1 MRDSREILHKKVET
15 VEIERPFEPQIPVVN
30 GGYGA
35 YRDAYTQDGFQLVTY
50 WRIIRKRFWLVIGVA
65 VLLTTLTAIYMARK
79 PDIYLAIARVQVDSE
94 QVNPDLITSDRKA
107 GIVNQDASY
116 FNTQLQ
122 LLTSSS
128 LLRRVITELNLENNK
143 EFD

>member
-15 VEIERPFEPQIPVVN
+15 VEIEHPFEPQTPVVN

-35 YRDAYTQDGFQLVTY
+35 YRDGYVQDGFQLVNY

-79 PDIYLAIARVQVDSE
+79 PDIYLATAG
-94 QVNPDLITSDRKA
+94 TS
-107 GIVNQDASY
+107 
-116 FNTQLQ
+116 
-122 LLTSSS
+122 
-128 LLRRVITELNLENNK
+128 
-143 EFD
+143 